1 MVVPLSLVLPW
12 AVAFTR
18 DYRDYPII
26 IVIGA
31 EDIHHR
37 LGLTGKYRQSGV
49 DSFESRVA
57 ASSVAAWMD
66 EAGAEVAGECIYG
79 CRIHSHTI
87 VV

>member
-37 LGLTGKYRQSGV
+37 LGLTRKYRQSGV
-49 DSFESRVA
+49 DLLKSRVA
-57 ASSVAAWMD
+57 ASSVAA
-66 EAGAEVAGECIYG
+66 
-79 CRIHSHTI
+79 
-87 VV
+87 